1 MTDLN
6 TWFEKGM
13 TRYAYIDSMTMHKEN
28 LLTIYNSF
36 VLPDPMKDALHGMQ
50 KKRLRAIV
58 ITEDWCGDAMLNLPV
73 FMRMAD
79 EAFIDTRYLLRDE
92 NASLMDRYLTGGKSR
107 SIPIFIFI
115 DEKGKEVA
123 KWGPRAPKLQQ
134 LVEERK
140 RKLPAKDDPRYE
152 KAFHTFAEKIAAHY
166 TTDHA
171 LWEEVSLDIIKK
183 LMIKI
188 NVNGL

>member
-1 MTDLN
+1 MVDLN
-6 TWFEKGM
+6 KWFEKGM
-13 TRYAYIDSMTMHKEN
+13 TRYAYINAMNTHKEN
-28 LLTIYNSF
+28 LLSIYNAF
-36 VLPDPMKDALHGMQ
+36 VLPDPMKDALQGMQ
-50 KKRLRAIV
+50 KSRLRAIV

-79 EAFIDTRYLLRDE
+79 EALIDVRFIQRDKNPE
-92 NASLMDRYLTGGKSR
+92 LMDRYLTNKAK
-107 SIPIFIFI
+107 SIPIIIFI
-115 DEKGKEVA
+115 DEKGKEIV

-152 KAFHTFAEKIAAHY
+152 KAFKLFAEKISTLF

-183 LMIKI
+183 LLAKV
-188 NVNGL
+188 NVNSL

>member
-1 MTDLN
+1 MMTDLN
-6 TWFEKGM
+6 TWFDKGM
-13 TRYAYIDSMTMHKEN
+13 TRYAYIHSMKTHKEN

-36 VLPDPMKDALHGMQ
+36 VLPEPMKDALQGIQ
-50 KKRLRAIV
+50 KNRLRAIV

-79 EAFIDTRYLLRDE
+79 EALIDIRFILRDHHPE
-92 NASLMDRYLTGGKSR
+92 LMDRYLTVKAKA
-107 SIPIFIFI
+107 IPIIIFI
-115 DEKGKEVA
+115 DEKGKEVV

-134 LVEERK
+134 IVEERK
-140 RKLPAKDDPRYE
+140 KKIPSKEDPRYE
-152 KAFHTFAEKIAAHY
+152 KAFKLFADRISSLF

-183 LMIKI
+183 LLAKL
-188 NVNGL
+188 NVNSL

>member
-6 TWFEKGM
+6 TWFNKGM
-13 TRYAYIDSMTMHKEN
+13 TRYAYIDSMKTHKES
-28 LLTIYNSF
+28 LLSIYNSF
-36 VLPDPMKDALHGMQ
+36 ELPDPMKDALQGMQ
-50 KKRLRAIV
+50 KNRLRAIV

-73 FMRMAD
+73 LMRMAD
-79 EAFIDTRYLLRDE
+79 EALIDIRFILRDQNPE
-92 NASLMDRYLTGGKSR
+92 LMDRYLTGKSK
-107 SIPIFIFI
+107 SIPIIIFI
-115 DEKGKEVA
+115 DEKGKEIL

-140 RKLPAKDDPRYE
+140 KKLPSKDDPRYE
-152 KAFHTFAEKIAAHY
+152 KAFKLFAEKISTLF

-183 LMIKI
+183 LLAKV
-188 NVNGL
+188 NVNSL

>member
-6 TWFEKGM
+6 IWFDKGM
-13 TRYAYIDSMTMHKEN
+13 TRYAYINSMKTHKEN

-50 KKRLRAIV
+50 KSRLRAVV

-79 EAFIDTRYLLRDE
+79 EALIDIRFILRDQHPE
-92 NASLMDRYLTGGKSR
+92 LMDRYLTNKAK
-107 SIPIFIFI
+107 SIPIIILI
-115 DEKGKEVA
+115 DENGKEIL

-134 LVEERK
+134 IVEERK
-140 RKLPAKDDPRYE
+140 KKIPSKDDPRYE
-152 KAFHTFAEKIAAHY
+152 KAFKHFAEKISSLF

-183 LMIKI
+183 LLVKL
-188 NVNGL
+188 NANSL

>member
-1 MTDLN
+1 MADLN

-13 TRYAYIDSMTMHKEN
+13 TRYAYIHGMTAHKEN
-28 LLTIYNSF
+28 LLTIYNAF
-36 VLPDPMKDALHGMQ
+36 VLPDPMKDALHSMQ
-50 KKRLRAIV
+50 KSRLRAIV

-79 EAFIDTRYLLRDE
+79 EALIDVRFIQRDKNLE
-92 NASLMDRYLTGGKSR
+92 LMDRYLTNKSK
-107 SIPIFIFI
+107 SIPIIIFI
-115 DEKGKEVA
+115 DEKGKEIM

-140 RKLPAKDDPRYE
+140 KKLPAKDDPRYE
-152 KAFHTFAEKIAAHY
+152 KAFKLFADKISTLF

-183 LMIKI
+183 LLAKI

>member
-1 MTDLN
+1 MTDLSS
-6 TWFEKGM
+6 WFQKGM
-13 TRYAYIDSMTMHKEN
+13 TRYDYINSMNMHKEN
-28 LLTIYNSF
+28 LLSIYNSF
-36 VLPDPMKDALHGMQ
+36 VLPDPMKEALQNMQ
-50 KKRLRAIV
+50 KNHLRAIV

-79 EAFIDTRYLLRDE
+79 EALIDVRFILRDQNPE
-92 NASLMDRYLTGGKSR
+92 LMDKYLTGGKAK
-107 SIPIFIFI
+107 SIPVLIFI
-115 DEKGKEVA
+115 DEKGKEIA

-140 RKLPAKDDPRYE
+140 KKLPAKDDPRYE
-152 KAFHTFAEKIAAHY
+152 KAFRTFAEKIALLY

-183 LMIKI
+183 LLSKL
-188 NVNGL
+188 NVSGL

>member
-13 TRYAYIDSMTMHKEN
+13 TRYAYIHAMNTHKDN
-28 LLTIYNSF
+28 LLTIYNAF
-36 VLPDPMKDALHGMQ
+36 VLPDPMKDALQGMQ
-50 KKRLRAIV
+50 KNRLRAIV

-79 EAFIDTRYLLRDE
+79 EALIDVRFILRDKHSE
-92 NASLMDRYLTGGKSR
+92 LMDRYLTNKAK
-107 SIPIFIFI
+107 SIPILIFI
-115 DEKGKEVA
+115 DEKGKEIV
-123 KWGPRAPKLQQ
+123 KWGPRAPKLQT

-140 RKLPAKDDPRYE
+140 KKLPAKDDPRYE
-152 KAFHTFAEKIAAHY
+152 KAFKLFAEKIATLF

-183 LMIKI
+183 LLSK
-188 NVNGL
+188 VNPNSL

>member
-13 TRYAYIDSMTMHKEN
+13 TRYAYINSMKTHKEN

-36 VLPDPMKDALHGMQ
+36 VLPDPMKDALQGMQ
-50 KKRLRAIV
+50 KSRLRAIV

-79 EAFIDTRYLLRDE
+79 EALIDIRVILRDQHPD
-92 NASLMDRYLTGGKSR
+92 LMNRYLTGKAK
-107 SIPIFIFI
+107 SIPIIIFI
-115 DEKGKEVA
+115 DENGKEIV
-123 KWGPRAPKLQQ
+123 KWGPRASKLQQ

-140 RKLPAKDDPRYE
+140 KKLPSKEDPRYE
-152 KAFHTFAEKIAAHY
+152 KAFKLFAEKISSLF

-183 LMIKI
+183 LLAKA

>member
-1 MTDLN
+1 MADLN
-6 TWFEKGM
+6 PWFDKGM
-13 TRYAYIDSMTMHKEN
+13 TRYDYINTMKTHKEN
-28 LLTIYNSF
+28 LLTIYNAF
-36 VLPDPMKDALHGMQ
+36 VLPDPMKEALQGMQ
-50 KKRLRAIV
+50 KNRLRAIV

-79 EAFIDTRYLLRDE
+79 EALIDVRFILRDQNPE
-92 NASLMDRYLTGGKSR
+92 LMERYLTNKAK
-107 SIPIFIFI
+107 SIPIIVFI
-115 DEKGKEVA
+115 DEKGKEIT

-140 RKLPAKDDPRYE
+140 KKVPAKDDPRYE
-152 KAFHTFAEKIAAHY
+152 KAFKLFAEKISTLF

-183 LMIKI
+183 LISK
-188 NVNGL
+188 VNPNSL